1 MWAAWASPATTT
13 RARRTPCG
21 TPRREPWRSG
31 ASPTTWTRRARR
43 SSPLGCPGFSPIAWP
58 RAAEGRA
65 LRDALAAAVGVAV
78 LAVAAGAALAL
89 AYPRVDWAG
98 AAWIALS
105 PVLVLALTRPPRP
118 ALGWGWLA
126 GFVFFL
132 LLLRW
137 LNFTFRVYSEIPW
150 PLTWLPTALLAGDCG
165 PYSGLLAGPGSLVAT
180 RRGGPRRLAAGA
192 VLSRG
197 GGGGGGP

>member
-1 MWAAWASPATTT
+1 MWAAWASPAPTT

-89 AYPRVDWAG
+89 AYPRGGWGG
-98 AAWIALS
+98 AARVAPS
-105 PVLVLALTRPPRP
+105 PLLVPAPPRPPRP
-118 ALGWGWLA
+118 APGWGWPP
-126 GFVFFL
+126 GVGVFL
-132 LLLRW
+132 
-137 LNFTFRVYSEIPW
+137 V
-150 PLTWLPTALLAGDCG
+150 LP
-165 PYSGLLAGPGSLVAT
+165 PGV
-180 RRGGPRRLAAGA
+180 
-192 VLSRG
+192 
-197 GGGGGGP
+197 

>member
-1 MWAAWASPATTT
+1 MRAAGASHATTT

-21 TPRREPWRSG
+21 TAMREPWPSG
-31 ASPTTWTRRARR
+31 ASSTTWTRRARR

-58 RAAEGRA
+58 RAAKGRA
-65 LRDALAAAVGVAV
+65 LRVALAAAVGVAV

-105 PVLVLALTRPPRP
+105 PVLVLALPRPPRP
-118 ALGWGWLA
+118 ALGWGLLA

-137 LNFTFRVYSEIPW
+137 LNFTFRVYIEIPW
-150 PLTWLPTALLAGDCG
+150 PLTWLPTALLAGDLRL
-165 PYSGLLAGPGSLVAT
+165 YSRLIADGLSSVSNRPA
-180 RRGGPRRLAAGA
+180 
-192 VLSRG
+192 
-197 GGGGGGP
+197 